1 MIGLKKLA
9 IVGVSGRM
17 GAELLGLAPAM
28 GFDVTMGVSRS
39 SAAHANLGSNSIST
53 SVAEKTPV
61 SKVNRINSVDGLDP
75 LLVDV
80 VIDFSLP
87 ENTDAVLAW
96 CLKHNR
102 PLVSGVTG
110 ISETQKEAFI
120 KAARKIAIL
129 WAPNMSLGV
138 AVVAKMLAQL
148 ALLENFDFQIEEIH
162 HKRKKDAPSGTALFL
177 QAHLEK
183 AVGKVPAPVA
193 IRGGGVF
200 GTHRIWALGEEET
213 VTIEHNAMN
222 RRVFARG
229 GLRASQWILDQ
240 PPGYYSMNDVL

>member
-1 MIGLKKLA
+1 MSGLKKLA
-9 IVGVSGRM
+9 IVGISGRM
-17 GAELLGLAPAM
+17 GAELVALAPAM

-39 SAAHANLGSNSIST
+39 AATHADSDSDSN
-53 SVAEKTPV
+53 P
-61 SKVNRINSVDGLDP
+61 KVNWVSSVDGLN
-75 LLVDV
+75 LSLVDV

-87 ENTDAVLAW
+87 ENTNSVVAW
-96 CLKHNR
+96 CVKNNR

-110 ISETQKEAFI
+110 VSKTQKEAFLQ
-120 KAARKIAIL
+120 AGRTIAVL

-138 AVVAKMLAQL
+138 AVVSKMLAQL
-148 ALLENFDFQIEEIH
+148 AALEDFDFQIEEIH
-162 HKRKKDAPSGTALFL
+162 HKGKKDAPSGTALFL
-177 QAHLEK
+177 QEQLEY

-200 GTHRIWALGEEET
+200 GIHRIWAMGEEET

-229 GLRASQWILDQ
+229 GLRASQWILGQ
-240 PPGYYSMNDVL
+240 PPGYYSMNDVLSGSASSLQV

>member
-1 MIGLKKLA
+1 MSGSKKLA
-9 IVGVSGRM
+9 IVGISGRM
-17 GAELLGLAPAM
+17 GAELLELAPAM
-28 GFDVTMGVSRS
+28 GFDVTTGVSRS
-39 SAAHANLGSNSIST
+39 AATHVD
-53 SVAEKTPV
+53 SVTKVKWV
-61 SKVNRINSVDGLDP
+61 SSMDGLN
-75 LLVDV
+75 LALVDV

-96 CLKHNR
+96 CTNNNR

-110 ISETQKEAFI
+110 VSETQKNAFI
-120 KAARKIAIL
+120 HAARSIAIL

-138 AVVAKMLAQL
+138 AVVSKMLSQLAQL
-148 ALLENFDFQIEEIH
+148 KDFDFQIEEIH

-177 QAHLEK
+177 QEHLER

-200 GTHRIWALGEEET
+200 GTHRIWAMGEEET

-229 GLRASQWILDQ
+229 GLRASQWILGQ